1 MGDVKM
7 KGANTYAR
15 SYSLMQTNQGEA
27 VSWAFSSFKFYFC
40 LENIVCDILK
50 LVRLREKKYFV
61 AFIGFMDFSPSY
73 SKQKI
78 CLFNKIY
85 Y

>member
-1 MGDVKM
+1 M

-61 AFIGFMDFSPSY
+61 AFMASWTFRQAIQSRKSAFLIKSII
-73 SKQKI
+73 K
-78 CLFNKIY
+78 
-85 Y
+85 